1 MSDMGFMD
9 RESKKRQLRRNI
21 VQPPQEERPSR
32 YEEEDSEEVIR
43 QVHRERRKKR
53 ILTTVM
59 AVLFLTVTGFCFYKY
74 QSEYEYTGYDVAW
87 EKPMRHG
94 GAESSPESAPAAEEA
109 DTPESGADTEGA
121 EASGDAADGGQE
133 GAGED
138 GSQPP
143 QITPSKSVSES
154 GFVKYAYFG
163 ENMIRY
169 TKDGAS
175 YIDGAGRTVWT
186 QSFEMKTPVINVNG
200 DYAVIAD
207 QQGNQLYICST
218 AGCTGVARTQLP
230 ITKAAVSSRGVTAA
244 VVEDSTA
251 CYIFYFKK
259 DGEELGISIKMLLSG
274 DGYPVDLALSPDG
287 KQIAMSVMYM
297 KNGTLKNK
305 VVFYDFSEI
314 GKNVNNRFIGGFE
327 EEFDDKMAARVVY
340 LNQETVCAFSDKG
353 LTFISV
359 KNVIPDS
366 TVVTVPVEEEIKS
379 IFYSDRYAG
388 VVVENG
394 SGNPSRLDV
403 YTADGKLAGTVDFD
417 YDYAGV
423 EIDGDRVILYNE
435 ESCRVYSL
443 DGHLKFQ
450 GQFDFSVSCVRQG
463 KNHGNSLIVAGS
475 EVMKE
480 IKLK

>member
-1 MSDMGFMD
+1 M
-9 RESKKRQLRRNI
+9 
-21 VQPPQEERPSR
+21 
-32 YEEEDSEEVIR
+32 
-43 QVHRERRKKR
+43 
-53 ILTTVM
+53 
-59 AVLFLTVTGFCFYKY
+59 
-74 QSEYEYTGYDVAW
+74 
-87 EKPMRHG
+87 
-94 GAESSPESAPAAEEA
+94 
-109 DTPESGADTEGA
+109 
-121 EASGDAADGGQE
+121 
-133 GAGED
+133 
-138 GSQPP
+138 
-143 QITPSKSVSES
+143 
-154 GFVKYAYFG
+154 
-163 ENMIRY
+163 
-169 TKDGAS
+169 
-175 YIDGAGRTVWT
+175 
-186 QSFEMKTPVINVNG
+186 
-200 DYAVIAD
+200 IAD

-218 AGCTGVARTQLP
+218 AGCTGVAKTQLP
-230 ITKAAVSSRGVTAA
+230 ITKAAVSSRGITAA
-244 VVEDSTA
+244 VVEDSSA

-259 DGEELGISIKMLLSG
+259 DGEELGINIKMLLSG
-274 DGYPVDLALSPDG
+274 DGYPVDIALSPDG
-287 KQIAMSVMYM
+287 KQIVMSVMYM

-379 IFYSDRYAG
+379 IFYSDKYAG

-403 YTADGKLAGTVDFD
+403 YTTDGKLAGTVDFD

-450 GQFDFSVSCVRQG
+450 GQFDFSVSCVRSG

>member
-1 MSDMGFMD
+1 MNDMGFMD

-32 YEEEDSEEVIR
+32 YEEEYSEEVIR

-59 AVLFLTVTGFCFYKY
+59 TVLFLAVTGFCFYKY

-87 EKPMRHG
+87 ERPMRYT
-94 GAESSPESAPAAEEA
+94 GAENSAENAPEAGENG
-109 DTPESGADTEGA
+109 TPENGDP
-121 EASGDAADGGQE
+121 EAANAPE

-138 GSQPP
+138 DGQPP

-175 YIDGAGRTVWT
+175 YIDGAGKTVWT

-218 AGCTGVARTQLP
+218 AGCTGVAKTQLP
-230 ITKAAVSSRGVTAA
+230 ITKAAVSSRGITAA
-244 VVEDSTA
+244 VVEDSSA

-259 DGEELGISIKMLLSG
+259 DGEELGINIKMLLSG
-274 DGYPVDLALSPDG
+274 DGYPVDIALSPDG
-287 KQIAMSVMYM
+287 KQIVMSIMYM

-379 IFYSDRYAG
+379 IFYSDKYAG

-403 YTADGKLAGTVDFD
+403 YTTDGKLAGTVDFD

-450 GQFDFSVSCVRQG
+450 GQFDFSVSCVRSG